1 MKKKAIKKW
10 TEDLTRHSFKDIQ
23 MANSH
28 MKKMINVTNHQ
39 GNANQN
45 HIELSPHI
53 CQNGKKT
60 RNNSVRDNM
69 GKREPSHC
77 WWECKQ
83 VQPLWKTV
91 WRFLKTLKIEPLYDP
106 AVPLLGIYLKK
117 TEILIQRDICLC
129 SLQHYLQ

>member
-45 HIELSPHI
+45 YSEVILHTS
-53 CQNGKKT
+53 QNG
-60 RNNSVRDNM
+60 
-69 GKREPSHC
+69 H
-77 WWECKQ
+77 
-83 VQPLWKTV
+83 
-91 WRFLKTLKIEPLYDP
+91 
-106 AVPLLGIYLKK
+106 
-117 TEILIQRDICLC
+117 
-129 SLQHYLQ
+129 H